1 MNELTLQKCLEYEK
15 LGWLNSHVSDD
26 GKLIGFKYSLQTVY
40 DHAWDEITL
49 QCRGI
54 VFDRAT
60 GDLVC
65 HPFDKFFNA
74 EEIWTEDGQLDEVG
88 KILKRLGHGFEPRKT
103 RFFRAMDK
111 IDGSLGIL
119 FFYDGKW
126 IIKTGGSFNSDQAKW
141 AQKWFDK
148 NIYPD
153 RLEHLNEGWTYCFE
167 IVSKDDQHVCHY
179 DYEGLVLLGI
189 FDENHTEAEMNDVVE
204 LAYKLRVRYSEAS
217 MFRSYED
224 MVKTAKNLDVDH
236 EGFVVTFETGFKV
249 KVKGIEYLSKFN
261 MISGITKK
269 DIRLH
274 FDIDKLHVDPEYK
287 AAIPEELPQ
296 MKYYAESLDE
306 GCRSLLAQISTVVY
320 QISGLTG
327 RERYEQAIS
336 LGSNFVGNMAIQ
348 IACGKS
354 VNEKIFRHVVEKL
367 KMHDQDED
375 CLNIQ

>member
-1 MNELTLQKCLEYEK
+1 MERKGFLTMNQLTLQKCLEYEK

-65 HPFDKFFNA
+65 HPFDKFFNS
-74 EEIWTEDGQLDEVG
+74 EEIWTEDGQLAEVG
-88 KILKRLGHGFEPRKT
+88 KILKKLGHGFEPKMT

-148 NIYPD
+148 NIAPD
-153 RLEHLNEGWTYCFE
+153 RLEYLNEGWDYCFE
-167 IVSKDDQHVCHY
+167 IISKDDPHVCHY
-179 DYEGLVLLGI
+179 DYEGLVLLGF
-189 FDENHTEAEMNDVVE
+189 FDENGLLHVKGRKKDVLMLPNGTKVFLPEYEAAVVDVLKEHDIAV
-204 LAYKLRVRYSEAS
+204 A
-217 MFRSYED
+217 
-224 MVKTAKNLDVDH
+224 
-236 EGFVVTFETGFKV
+236 GFKV
-249 KVKGIEYLSKFN
+249 KVKGMEYLSKFH

-296 MKYYAESLDE
+296 MQQYAEFLDNE
-306 GCRSLLAQISTVVY
+306 CSAIKIEVQDVVFK
-320 QISGLTG
+320 IAGLTG
-327 RERYEQAIS
+327 RERYEKAIAEGGKFKGS
-336 LGSNFVGNMAIQ
+336 LAVAIT
-348 IACGKS
+348 CGKS
-354 VNEKIFRHVVEKL
+354 VNEKIFHHVVEKL
-367 KMHDQDED
+367 KAYDPED
-375 CLNIQ
+375 TDL

>member
-1 MNELTLQKCLEYEK
+1 MNCLTLEKCLEYEK
-15 LGWLNSHVSDD
+15 LGWLNSHESDD

-49 QCRGI
+49 CCRGI

-60 GDLVC
+60 GDIVC

-74 EEIWTEDGQLDEVG
+74 EEIWTEDGQLAEVG
-88 KILKRLGHGFEPRKT
+88 KILQRLGHGFEPKMT

-148 NIYPD
+148 NIAPD
-153 RLEHLNEGWTYCFE
+153 RLEHLNEGWDYCFE
-167 IVSKDDQHVCHY
+167 IVSKDDPHVCHY
-179 DYEGLVLLGI
+179 DYEGLVLLGF
-189 FDENHTEAEMNDVVE
+189 FDDFHNEAEMIDVVE
-204 LAYKLRVRYSEAS
+204 LAYKLGVRYSES
-217 MFRSYED
+217 STFSSYAD
-224 MVKTAKNLDVDH
+224 MVKTARELDVDH
-236 EGFVVTFETGFKV
+236 EGFVVTFESGFKV
-249 KVKGIEYLSKFN
+249 KVKGMEYLSKFH

-274 FDIDKLHVDPEYK
+274 FDVTTLKVDPEYK

-296 MKYYAESLDE
+296 MKYYAENLDE

-327 RERYEQAIS
+327 RDRYEQAIA
-336 LGSNFVGNMAIQ
+336 LGGKFIGNMAIQ

-354 VNEKIFRHVVEKL
+354 VNEKIFRHVVDEL
-367 KMHDQDED
+367 KKKFNEED
-375 CLNIQ
+375 DL